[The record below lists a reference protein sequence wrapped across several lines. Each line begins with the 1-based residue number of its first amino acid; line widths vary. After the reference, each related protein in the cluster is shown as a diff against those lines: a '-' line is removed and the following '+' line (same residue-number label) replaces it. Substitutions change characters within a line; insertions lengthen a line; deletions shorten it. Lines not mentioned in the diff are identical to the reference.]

1 LSEDTELCYECSETP
16 PAGWWKEAVAG
27 WGSVVL
33 PNLKKLTVD
42 NAYGCADDHC
52 ASLDLAFTTLLTS
65 ASINTVTI
73 KHLQDSCKIEGPNIS
88 QFPKTLKKLHLSVAT
103 WYDLAS
109 PDQDLELSHRHQFF
123 NIRLNAVWLR
133 PLHSQLTHLT
143 LHCNTYWGVYPQWQ
157 PGNLHFPQL
166 KSLAFGSWTI
176 AYDWQIAFI
185 TSHGETLEQLI
196 FTYCPILHALRMTPR
211 QCKNSWQEHVPGTG
225 RGKPY
230 TDNFFTE
237 LRWHIVLKGFE
248 SKLLKL
254 KDFSMA
260 RGTKGR
266 RVWFHADLSGDEAF
280 EARYIQAPRIDA
292 SRYAIFD
299 YGNGP
304 AEWIDITSGYH
315 KERGELRYK
324 SENHFE
330 DSDWLERSADA
341 ETRMKA
347 QFPDCLREDQEA
359 LEDLLAA
366 LRSR

>member
-1 LSEDTELCYECSETP
+1 LSEDTELCYGCSETP

-109 PDQDLELSHRHQFF
+109 PDQDLELSNRHQFF

-211 QCKNSWQEHVPGTG
+211 QCKNSWQEHLPGTG

-237 LRWHIVLKGFE
+237 LRWHIVLKEFE